1 MIKGIPVSEGYAFA
15 KVLRIIDDTID
26 TTKKIVSDP
35 NQEINHFH
43 EAIDKTVFQLNALK
57 DETEKK
63 FGIDTAKIFEAHIMI
78 AQDPEIKN
86 LVEEKIK
93 TESCNL
99 VYALKSVVD
108 FYIDLFKDLDD
119 EYLRERASDLV
130 DVSSRMIKNALNLSM
145 TDLSKIRTNVILVAH
160 DLTPS
165 QTAQIDS
172 SRVLGFI
179 TEIGGKTSHS
189 AIIARILGIPA
200 VVGASKALEFLTDG
214 DEIILDGMEGYII
227 KNYHQSTQDEYIQ
240 KIRDR
245 EQQHQALKSMI
256 GKPTLSLDQ
265 HPYQLVANIGSSRDL
280 KHVKEHDA
288 EGIGLF
294 RTEFLFLDRNAL
306 PSEEEQF
313 IEYKKVL
320 EKMNPKPVVIR
331 TLDIGGDKNLSYLK
345 FEQELN
351 PFLGKRAIRL
361 CLEEIDLFKTQL
373 RALVR
378 ASAYGNLKIMFP
390 MIATLEEF
398 LKAKALLTSIQQE
411 LDEEKIPYHPF
422 ELGIMIE
429 IPVAALNAHHLAKH
443 VDFFSIGTND
453 LIQYTM
459 AADRMNQSL
468 DYLYQP
474 FHPAILRLIKMV
486 ADAAKKYHIW
496 SSVCGE
502 MASDLLAAPLL
513 LGLGIQELSM
523 IPNNILKTRKLLSTL
538 KHLELEKIA
547 LSVLELESEEQV
559 ISLLRQHIHL

>member
-78 AQDPEIKN
+78 AEDPEIKN

>member
-15 KVLRIIDDTID
+15 KVLRIIDDSID

-35 NQEINHFH
+35 IQEINHFY
-43 EAIDKTVFQLNALK
+43 EAIDKTVLQLNALK

-63 FGIDTAKIFEAHIMI
+63 FGIDTAKIFEAHMMI
-78 AQDPEIKN
+78 ADDPEIKN
-86 LVEEKIK
+86 LVVDKIK
-93 TESCNL
+93 AESCNL

-108 FYIDLFKDLDD
+108 YYVDLFKDLDD
-119 EYLRERASDLV
+119 EYLKERASDLI
-130 DVSSRMIKNALNLSM
+130 DVSQRMIKNALNISM
-145 TDLSKIRTNVILVAH
+145 TDLSKIQEQVILVAH

-172 SRVLGFI
+172 SKVLGFI

-200 VVGASKALEFLTDG
+200 VVGASKALDFLNDG
-214 DEIILDGMEGYII
+214 DEIILDGMEGFII
-227 KNYHQSTQDEYIQ
+227 KNYPLTVKENYIQ
-240 KIRDR
+240 KIKNY
-245 EQQHQALKSMI
+245 ELQNQALKLMI
-256 GKPTLSLDQ
+256 GKQTLSMDQ
-265 HPYQLVANIGSSRDL
+265 HPYELVANIGSSRDL
-280 KHVKEHDA
+280 KQVLEHDA
-288 EGIGLF
+288 EGVGLF

-320 EKMNPKPVVIR
+320 EKLNPKPVVIR

-361 CLEEIDLFKTQL
+361 CLDEIELFSTQL
-373 RALVR
+373 RALIR

-398 LKAKALLTSIQQE
+398 LKAKALIDSIKNE
-411 LDEEKIPYHPF
+411 FDVKKIPYHPF

-429 IPVAALNAHHLAKH
+429 IPAAALNANHLAKH

-474 FHPAILRLIKMV
+474 FNPAILRLIKMV
-486 ADAAKKYHIW
+486 ADAANKHHIW
-496 SSVCGE
+496 SGVCGE

-513 LGLGIQELSM
+513 LGLGIHELSM

-538 KHLELEKIA
+538 KHSELEKIA
-547 LSVLELESEEQV
+547 LNVLELESEEQV
-559 ISLLRQHIHL
+559 LSLLKQYIHL

>member
-1 MIKGIPVSEGYAFA
+1 
-15 KVLRIIDDTID
+15 
-26 TTKKIVSDP
+26 
-35 NQEINHFH
+35 
-43 EAIDKTVFQLNALK
+43 
-57 DETEKK
+57 
-63 FGIDTAKIFEAHIMI
+63 
-78 AQDPEIKN
+78 
-86 LVEEKIK
+86 
-93 TESCNL
+93 
-99 VYALKSVVD
+99 
-108 FYIDLFKDLDD
+108 
-119 EYLRERASDLV
+119 
-130 DVSSRMIKNALNLSM
+130 MIKNALNLSM

-559 ISLLRQHIHL
+559 ISLLKQHIHL

>member
-15 KVLRIIDDTID
+15 KVLRIIDDSID
-26 TTKKIVSDP
+26 TSKKIVSDP
-35 NQEINHFH
+35 LQEINHFY
-43 EAIDKTVFQLNALK
+43 EAIDKTVLQLNALK

-63 FGIDTAKIFEAHIMI
+63 FGIDTAKIFEAHMMI
-78 AQDPEIKN
+78 ADDPEIKN
-86 LVEEKIK
+86 LVVDKIK
-93 TESCNL
+93 VESCNL

-108 FYIDLFKDLDD
+108 YYVDLFKDLDD
-119 EYLRERASDLV
+119 EYLKERASDLI
-130 DVSSRMIKNALNLSM
+130 DVSQRMIKNALNISM
-145 TDLSKIRTNVILVAH
+145 TDLSKIQEQVILVAH

-172 SRVLGFI
+172 SKVLGFI

-200 VVGASKALEFLTDG
+200 VVGASKVLNFLNDG
-214 DEIILDGMEGYII
+214 DEIILDGMEGFII
-227 KNYHQSTQDEYIQ
+227 KNYSQTIKNNYIQ
-240 KIRDR
+240 KIKNY
-245 EQQHQALKSMI
+245 ELQNQALKSMI
-256 GKPTLSLDQ
+256 GKKTVSMDQ
-265 HPYQLVANIGSSRDL
+265 HPYELVANIGSSRDL
-280 KHVKEHDA
+280 NHVLEHDA
-288 EGIGLF
+288 EGVGLF

-320 EKMNPKPVVIR
+320 EKLSPKPVVIR

-361 CLEEIDLFKTQL
+361 CLDEIELFSTQL
-373 RALVR
+373 RALIR
-378 ASAYGNLKIMFP
+378 ASAFGNLKIMFP

-398 LKAKALLTSIQQE
+398 LKAKALVDSIKKE
-411 LDEEKIPYHPF
+411 FDTKKIPYHPF

-429 IPVAALNAHHLAKH
+429 IPAAALNANHLAKH

-474 FHPAILRLIKMV
+474 FNPAILRLIKMV
-486 ADAAKKYHIW
+486 ADAAKKHHIW
-496 SSVCGE
+496 SGVCGE

-513 LGLGIQELSM
+513 LGLGIHELSM

-538 KHLELEKIA
+538 NHSELEKIA
-547 LSVLELESEEQV
+547 LNVLELESEEQV
-559 ISLLRQHIHL
+559 LSLLKQYIQL

>member
-15 KVLRIIDDTID
+15 KVLKIVDDTID
-26 TTKKIVSDP
+26 TSKKTVSDP
-35 NQEINHFH
+35 MQEINHFY
-43 EAIDKTVFQLNALK
+43 EAINKTVYQLNALK

-78 AQDPEIKN
+78 AEDPEIKN
-86 LVEEKIK
+86 LVEKKIK

-108 FYIDLFKDLDD
+108 YYVNLFKELDD
-119 EYLRERASDLV
+119 EYLKERASDLV
-130 DVSSRMIKNALNLSM
+130 DVSQRMIKNALNISM
-145 TDLSKIRTNVILVAH
+145 TDLSKIQSNVILVAH

-172 SRVLGFI
+172 AYVLGFI

-200 VVGASKALEFLTDG
+200 VVGAAKALDFLADG
-214 DEIILDGMEGYII
+214 DEIILDGMEGFII
-227 KNYHQSTQDEYIQ
+227 KNYDRSVKDSYVN
-240 KIRDR
+240 KIKNYE
-245 EQQHQALKSMI
+245 EQIHALKSMI
-256 GKPTLSLDQ
+256 GQSSMSLDQ
-265 HPYQLVANIGSSRDL
+265 HPYELVANIGSSRDL
-280 KHVKEHDA
+280 KHVIEHDA
-288 EGIGLF
+288 EGVGLF

-320 EKMNPKPVVIR
+320 MELNPKPVVIR

-361 CLEEIDLFKTQL
+361 CLDELELFSTQL
-373 RALVR
+373 RALIR

-398 LKAKALLTSIQQE
+398 LKAKSLITSIKKE
-411 LDEEKIPYHPF
+411 FDEKMIPYHPF

-429 IPVAALNAHHLAKH
+429 IPTAALNAHHLAKH

-453 LIQYTM
+453 LIQYSM

-474 FHPAILRLIKMV
+474 FNPAILRLIKMV
-486 ADAAKKYHIW
+486 ADAAKEHHIW
-496 SSVCGE
+496 SGVCGE

-513 LGLGIQELSM
+513 LGLGIHELSM
-523 IPNNILKTRKLLSTL
+523 IPSNILKTRKLLSTL
-538 KHLELEKIA
+538 KHTELEKIA
-547 LSVLELESEEQV
+547 LDVLELESEEQV
-559 ISLLRQHIHL
+559 ISALKQYIHL

>member
-15 KVLRIIDDTID
+15 KVLRIIDDSID
-26 TTKKIVSDP
+26 TSKKIVSDP
-35 NQEINHFH
+35 LQEINHFY
-43 EAIDKTVFQLNALK
+43 EAIDKTVLQLNALK

-63 FGIDTAKIFEAHIMI
+63 FGIDTAKIFEAHMMI
-78 AQDPEIKN
+78 ADDPEIKN
-86 LVEEKIK
+86 LVVDKIK
-93 TESCNL
+93 SESCNL

-108 FYIDLFKDLDD
+108 FYVDLFKDLDD
-119 EYLRERASDLV
+119 EYLKERASDLI
-130 DVSSRMIKNALNLSM
+130 DVSQRMIKNALNISM
-145 TDLSKIRTNVILVAH
+145 TDLSKIQEQVILVAH

-172 SRVLGFI
+172 SKVLGFI

-200 VVGASKALEFLTDG
+200 VVGATKALDFLSDG
-214 DEIILDGMEGYII
+214 DEIILDGMEGFII
-227 KNYHQSTQDEYIQ
+227 KNYPQTIKNNYIQ
-240 KIRDR
+240 KIKNY
-245 EQQHQALKSMI
+245 ELQNQALKSMI
-256 GKPTLSLDQ
+256 GKKTVSMDQ
-265 HPYQLVANIGSSRDL
+265 HPYELVANIGSSRDL
-280 KHVKEHDA
+280 KQVLEHDA
-288 EGIGLF
+288 EGVGLF

-320 EKMNPKPVVIR
+320 EKLNPKPVVIR

-361 CLEEIDLFKTQL
+361 CLDEIELFSTQL
-373 RALVR
+373 RALIR
-378 ASAYGNLKIMFP
+378 ASAFGNLKIMFP

-398 LKAKALLTSIQQE
+398 LKAKALVDSIKKE
-411 LDEEKIPYHPF
+411 FDIKKIPYHPF

-429 IPVAALNAHHLAKH
+429 IPAAALNADHLAKH

-474 FHPAILRLIKMV
+474 FNPAILRLIKMV
-486 ADAAKKYHIW
+486 ADAANKHHIW
-496 SSVCGE
+496 SGVCGE

-513 LGLGIQELSM
+513 LGLGIHELSM

-538 KHLELEKIA
+538 LHSELEKIA
-547 LSVLELESEEQV
+547 LNVLELESEEQV
-559 ISLLRQHIHL
+559 IALLKQYIHL

>member
-78 AQDPEIKN
+78 AEDPEIKN

-99 VYALKSVVD
+99 VYALKSVVQ

-130 DVSSRMIKNALNLSM
+130 DVSQRMMKNALNLSM

-172 SRVLGFI
+172 SHVLGFV
-179 TEIGGKTSHS
+179 TESGGKTSHS

-200 VVGASKALEFLTDG
+200 VVGAPKALEFLTDG

-227 KNYHQSTQDEYIQ
+227 KNYNQSTQDDYIQ

-245 EQQHQALKSMI
+245 ELQNQALKSMI
-256 GKPTLSLDQ
+256 GKSTLSLDQ
-265 HPYQLVANIGSSRDL
+265 HPYPLVANIGSSRDL
-280 KHVKEHDA
+280 KHVIEHDA

-361 CLEEIDLFKTQL
+361 CLDEIDLFRTQL

-398 LKAKALLTSIQQE
+398 LKAKALVTSIQQE
-411 LDEEKIPYHPF
+411 LDKEKIQYHPF

-459 AADRMNQSL
+459 AADRMNQNL

-474 FHPAILRLIKMV
+474 FHPAILQLIKMV

-538 KHLELEKIA
+538 KHSELEKIA

-559 ISLLRQHIHL
+559 ISHLKQHIHL

>member
-15 KVLRIIDDTID
+15 KVLRIIDDSID
-26 TTKKIVSDP
+26 TSKKIVSDP
-35 NQEINHFH
+35 LQEINHFY
-43 EAIDKTVFQLNALK
+43 EAIDKTVLQLNALK

-63 FGIDTAKIFEAHIMI
+63 FGIDTAKIFEAHMMI
-78 AQDPEIKN
+78 ADDPEIKN
-86 LVEEKIK
+86 LVVDKIK
-93 TESCNL
+93 SESCNL

-108 FYIDLFKDLDD
+108 FYVDLFKDLDD
-119 EYLRERASDLV
+119 EYLKERASDLI
-130 DVSSRMIKNALNLSM
+130 DVSQRMIKNALNISM
-145 TDLSKIRTNVILVAH
+145 TDLSKIQEQVILVAH

-172 SRVLGFI
+172 SKVLGFI

-200 VVGASKALEFLTDG
+200 VVGATKALDFLSDG
-214 DEIILDGMEGYII
+214 DEIILDGMEGFII
-227 KNYHQSTQDEYIQ
+227 KNYPQTIKNNYIQ
-240 KIRDR
+240 KIKNY
-245 EQQHQALKSMI
+245 ELQNQALKSMI
-256 GKPTLSLDQ
+256 GKKTVSMDQ
-265 HPYQLVANIGSSRDL
+265 HPYELVANIGSSRDL
-280 KHVKEHDA
+280 KQVLEHDA
-288 EGIGLF
+288 EGVGLF

-320 EKMNPKPVVIR
+320 EKLNPKPVVIR

-361 CLEEIDLFKTQL
+361 CLDEFELFSTQL
-373 RALVR
+373 RALIR
-378 ASAYGNLKIMFP
+378 ASAFGNLKIMFP

-398 LKAKALLTSIQQE
+398 LKAKALVDSIKKE
-411 LDEEKIPYHPF
+411 FDIKKIPYHPF

-429 IPVAALNAHHLAKH
+429 IPAAALNADHLAKH

-474 FHPAILRLIKMV
+474 FNPAILRLIKMV
-486 ADAAKKYHIW
+486 ADAANKHHIW
-496 SSVCGE
+496 SGVCGE

-513 LGLGIQELSM
+513 LGLGIHELSM

-538 KHLELEKIA
+538 LHSELEKIA
-547 LSVLELESEEQV
+547 LNVLELESEEQV
-559 ISLLRQHIHL
+559 IALLKQYIHL

>member
-15 KVLRIIDDTID
+15 KVLRIIDDSID

-35 NQEINHFH
+35 MQEINHFY
-43 EAIDKTVFQLNALK
+43 EAIDKTVLQLNALK

-63 FGIDTAKIFEAHIMI
+63 FGIDTAKIFEAHMMI
-78 AQDPEIKN
+78 ADDPEIKN
-86 LVEEKIK
+86 LVVDKIK

-108 FYIDLFKDLDD
+108 FYVDLFKDLDD
-119 EYLRERASDLV
+119 EYLKERASDLI
-130 DVSSRMIKNALNLSM
+130 DVSQRMIKNALNISM
-145 TDLSKIRTNVILVAH
+145 TDLSNIQEQVILVAH

-172 SRVLGFI
+172 SKVLGFI

-200 VVGASKALEFLTDG
+200 VVGASKALDFLSDG
-214 DEIILDGMEGYII
+214 DEIILDGMEGFII
-227 KNYHQSTQDEYIQ
+227 KNYPLNVKENYIQ
-240 KIRDR
+240 KIKNY
-245 EQQHQALKSMI
+245 ELQNQALKSMI
-256 GKPTLSLDQ
+256 GKQTLSMDQ
-265 HPYQLVANIGSSRDL
+265 HPYELVANIGSSRDL
-280 KHVKEHDA
+280 KHVLEHDA
-288 EGIGLF
+288 EGVGLF

-320 EKMNPKPVVIR
+320 EKLNPKPVVIR

-361 CLEEIDLFKTQL
+361 CLDEIELFSTQL
-373 RALVR
+373 RALIR

-398 LKAKALLTSIQQE
+398 LKAKALVDSIKKE
-411 LDEEKIPYHPF
+411 FDIKKIPYHPF

-429 IPVAALNAHHLAKH
+429 IPAAALNAYHLAKH

-474 FHPAILRLIKMV
+474 FNPAILRLIKMV
-486 ADAAKKYHIW
+486 ADAANKHHIW
-496 SSVCGE
+496 SGVCGE

-513 LGLGIQELSM
+513 LGLGIHELSM

-538 KHLELEKIA
+538 KHSELEKIA
-547 LSVLELESEEQV
+547 LNVLELESEEQV
-559 ISLLRQHIHL
+559 LALLKQYIHL